1 SPCMSASTL
10 PSATPL
16 TIPDLAPGDRVTGE
30 LLVYDRTDRRTASGD
45 PFVVLTL
52 GNSSG
57 RIDTAPIWSD
67 KLSWAEGVQSGKLV
81 QAVGDV
87 TLYAKSGPGKKQ
99 LQLTAPVRVLP
110 DALFNP
116 ASFLPSIDGD

>member
-1 SPCMSASTL
+1 MSASTI

-16 TIPDLAPGDRVTGE
+16 TIPELVPGDRVTGE
-30 LLVYDRTDRRTASGD
+30 LRVYDRTERRTASGD

-67 KLSWAEGVQSGKLV
+67 KLSWADGVQSKKLE
-81 QAVGDV
+81 QTVGDETV
-87 TLYAKSGPGKKQ
+87 YAKSGAGKKQ
-99 LQLTAPVRVLP
+99 LQLSAPVRVLP
-110 DALFNP
+110 D
-116 ASFLPSIDGD
+116 